1 MRNTFKKILKWF
13 VFIQSSHCNRL
24 LLDEKTGWKGI
35 EMLQI
40 FVYRKVAVAHIL
52 KTRTESLK
60 TFIVL
65 AMWWSSK
72 LVLLTETQK
81 IALLRASMV
90 VTYYIKLFRTGA
102 NRQNGILMSLI
113 LLVAETIMFLCSFC
127 NTLQIKLI
135 ACNQMNRLFSTT
147 IKMNSTRWYKA
158 IIKPFRS

>member
-1 MRNTFKKILKWF
+1 MRNTFKNILKWF
-13 VFIQSSHCNRL
+13 VFIQSSHFNRL
-24 LLDEKTGWKGI
+24 LLDENAWWEGM

-65 AMWWSSK
+65 GVWWSSK
-72 LVLLTETQK
+72 LVLLTK
-81 IALLRASMV
+81 IALLCASMV
-90 VTYYIKLFRTGA
+90 VNYYIKLFRTGA
-102 NRQNGILMSLI
+102 DRQNGILMSQI

-135 ACNQMNRLFSTT
+135 ACNQMDRLFSTT

-158 IIKPFRS
+158 IIKSFRS

>member
-1 MRNTFKKILKWF
+1 MRNTFKNILKWF
-13 VFIQSSHCNRL
+13 VFIQSSHFNRL
-24 LLDEKTGWKGI
+24 LLDEKAWWEGM

-65 AMWWSSK
+65 GVWWSSK
-72 LVLLTETQK
+72 LVLLTK
-81 IALLRASMV
+81 IALLCASMV
-90 VTYYIKLFRTGA
+90 VNYYIKLFRTGA
-102 NRQNGILMSLI
+102 DRQNGILMSQI

-127 NTLQIKLI
+127 NTLLIKLI
-135 ACNQMNRLFSTT
+135 ACNQMDRLFSTT

-158 IIKPFRS
+158 IIKSFRS